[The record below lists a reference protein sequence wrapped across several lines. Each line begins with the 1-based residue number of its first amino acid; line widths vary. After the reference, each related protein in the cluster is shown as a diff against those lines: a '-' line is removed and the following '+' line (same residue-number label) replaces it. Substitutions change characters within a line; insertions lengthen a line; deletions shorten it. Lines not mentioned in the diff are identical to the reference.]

1 MIAETILKQLG
12 GNRFI
17 VMTGAKN
24 FYTNG
29 NDLCFKIGRNKT
41 KANAVRIEYDYGMD
55 LYKMEFIYATN
66 DRLGKNYEFI
76 KGQKKI
82 LKTYNDVYFDML
94 EELFTEYTG
103 LYTRLF

>member
-1 MIAETILKQLG
+1 MIAETILQQLG
-12 GNRFI
+12 GNRF
-17 VMTGAKN
+17 VAMTGAKS

-29 NDLCFKIGRNKT
+29 NDLCFRFGRNKT

-55 LYKMEFIYATN
+55 LYKMEFIYQTN

-76 KGQKKI
+76 KGQKKV
-82 LKTYNDVYFDML
+82 LKTYNDVYCDML
-94 EELFTEYTG
+94 EELFSEYTG